1 MHTGCPP
8 PHPPQD
14 FKGWLPQALEMLRFV
29 LVSFSTLFIKKRGNL
44 LVVVFLSISCAFTV
58 CKFVG
63 SLLPLCDLVI
73 HTPSL
78 LPHSSVLYRNIILV
92 KATVHPEVRNLDF
105 SSWPWS
111 LVFIPMLKYYFHKTD
126 FPSLGDYKAMN
137 QIPCYVWSHC
147 GIVLCNNAELNTT
160 RRVKAG

>member
-1 MHTGCPP
+1 M
-8 PHPPQD
+8 
-14 FKGWLPQALEMLRFV
+14 
-29 LVSFSTLFIKKRGNL
+29 
-44 LVVVFLSISCAFTV
+44 VFLSISCAFTV

-78 LPHSSVLYRNIILV
+78 LPHSSVLYRNITLV

-160 RRVKAG
+160 TPGEGWLMLPAAILPYLGTSIGRASSHQTAHEISAL